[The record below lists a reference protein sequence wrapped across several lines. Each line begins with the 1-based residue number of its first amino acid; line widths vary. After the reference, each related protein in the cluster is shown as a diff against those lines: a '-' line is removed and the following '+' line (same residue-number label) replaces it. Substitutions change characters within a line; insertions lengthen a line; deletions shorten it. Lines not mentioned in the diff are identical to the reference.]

1 MPSDLEPRVTVLE
14 TAMVELARAQTQSEQ
29 RQAELNQRQAQ
40 LSDRLDEFIRQSA
53 RLLGDH
59 GARLSRIEAGL
70 ESLLALAQ
78 ASDRRLN
85 RVEGLVASNAEAI
98 RDLRAINQ
106 ANEQRFAQLEVSQRE
121 VLSRMDDVIAVL
133 RERL

>member
-1 MPSDLEPRVTVLE
+1 MSNEAEPRVSALE
-14 TAMVELARAQTQSEQ
+14 ATLQ
-29 RQAELNQRQAQ
+29 
-40 LSDRLDEFIRQSA
+40 EFILLTG

-59 GARLSRIEAGL
+59 GSRLNRIEAGL

-85 RVEGLVASNAEAI
+85 RVDAQIEALTEAALNHEQ
-98 RDLRAINQ
+98 RLDRLTAIVET
-106 ANEQRFAQLEVSQRE
+106 NEQRFAQLEVSQSQ

>member
-1 MPSDLEPRVTVLE
+1 MPNDLEPRVTALE
-14 TAMVELARAQTQSEQ
+14 AAMVELAQAQAQSEQ
-29 RQAELNQRQAQ
+29 RHAQ
-40 LSDRLDEFIRQSA
+40 LGQRLDEFIHQTA

-59 GARLSRIEAGL
+59 GSRLSRIEAQI
-70 ESLLALAQ
+70 ESLTALFQ

-106 ANEQRFAQLEVSQRE
+106 ANEQRFAQLEASQRE

>member
-1 MPSDLEPRVTVLE
+1 MPNDLEPRVTALE
-14 TAMVELARAQTQSEQ
+14 AAMVELAQAQA
-29 RQAELNQRQAQ
+29 QAEARHARLGQ
-40 LSDRLDEFIRQSA
+40 RLDEFIHQSA

-59 GARLSRIEAGL
+59 GSRLNRIEAGL
-70 ESLLALAQ
+70 ESLLALAK

-85 RVEGLVASNAEAI
+85 RVDAQIEALTEAALNHEQ
-98 RDLRAINQ
+98 RLDRLTAIVET
-106 ANEQRFAQLEVSQRE
+106 NEQRFAQLEVSQSQ